1 MSQEPR
7 AEQETLLLRL
17 DEAKRK
23 LASAKKRKMWSCTQ
37 ADLAGLVRDRHLVE
51 KAVEELE
58 KRIKGLEDEVR
69 GFRDLC
75 LMESWRQ
82 CRTVKAC

>member
-1 MSQEPR
+1 M
-7 AEQETLLLRL
+7 
-17 DEAKRK
+17 KK

-51 KAVEELE
+51 K
-58 KRIKGLEDEVR
+58 RIKSPEDEV
-69 GFRDLC
+69 GLRDLC

-82 CRTVKAC
+82 CRTVRACWN